1 MELKINTWIKD
12 NKIPLIMLLTLL
24 GSMLMVVVLY
34 MSQGHQFVETMYRAG
49 WLQRFESATNT
60 YSLEQY
66 LKQADWLF
74 YEAMKDLFVTLFVYI
89 FILSLATIPRFKK
102 YMEFNSLEWFCL
114 VAGLFFIQ
122 WYSWSMD
129 DAYVNLR
136 YIDNLLFLKN
146 GLVYNKGEYV
156 EGFSSPFMVILLTLL
171 RTTGL
176 NWLHIMQLITTVSF
190 VLFWFMLVKLNRMFS
205 PSSRSIMNFSLIYLT
220 FNYAVLCSFSSWM
233 ETPIVQVIAAA
244 YALYILNP
252 LSLVLQ
258 VTLAIS
264 PLVRHELIVPFILCS
279 IWAWRQQKEFPTNM
293 VLMMIFFV
301 GSWVL
306 FRIYYYA
313 DLFPN
318 TFYYKNTVNIK
329 QGLVYVHNT
338 FGTYHFYEVLGIFLI
353 LIYLLKRKG
362 VKLELS
368 KRAMVVIAALPVLL
382 YVVKIGGD
390 WTHYRYLAFP
400 FILMVCSFSGIL
412 EHFMKEFDLSKY
424 RAAVPLTVVVLSV
437 LIFSF
442 YPVQLKRHPI
452 FLSSIYNNSVPEEKA
467 MREYLLDKLR
477 ITDAASIMHIGRR
490 INFGYTTDM
499 LEQIKMLNKDKEFKY
514 SEIEIGLW
522 CENDYENIR
531 KRIIHGWGL
540 TDAILARIQVDIT
553 GMSGHS
559 PVIRFAEDI
568 LDIQKAS
575 EYFGRG
581 MYRKAVEEGRAPEWI
596 IKNLDTIETIERKIY
611 NNHDFLENLKLAFT
625 FPPRIKP

>member
-1 MELKINTWIKD
+1 MELKINKWIKD
-12 NKIPLIMLLTLL
+12 NKFPLIMLLTLL

-102 YMEFNSLEWFCL
+102 YMEINSLEWFCL

-233 ETPIVQVIAAA
+233 ETPLVQVLAVA
-244 YALYILNP
+244 YALYIFNP
-252 LSLVLQ
+252 GSRILQ
-258 VTLAIS
+258 VMLAFS
-264 PLVRHELIVPFILCS
+264 PLVRHELIIPIVFCS
-279 IWAWRQQKEFPTNM
+279 IWTWQYYKKFPFKM
-293 VLMMIFFV
+293 VFLMIFFV

-329 QGLVYVHNT
+329 QGLVYVHDT

-400 FILMVCSFSGIL
+400 FILMVCSFSGIP
-412 EHFMKEFDLSKY
+412 EHFLSASTLNRYKLL
-424 RAAVPLTVVVLSV
+424 AFIMAIIVT
-437 LIFSF
+437 LIVFSF

-452 FLSSIYNNSVPEEKA
+452 LLNSIYNNSIPEDRAK
-467 MREYLLDKLR
+467 REFILDKLK
-477 ITDAASIMHIGRR
+477 ITDAASLGHVGRR
-490 INFGYTTDM
+490 ITLGWFTDM
-499 LEQIKMLNKDKEFKY
+499 KPVLKRISNDTEFRY
-514 SEIEIGLW
+514 DEIEIGLW
-522 CENDYENIR
+522 CETDYENIS

-568 LDIQKAS
+568 LKIQKSS
-575 EYFGRG
+575 EYIGRG

-611 NNHDFLENLKLAFT
+611 NDHDFRENLKLAFT
-625 FPPRIKP
+625 FPPKIKP